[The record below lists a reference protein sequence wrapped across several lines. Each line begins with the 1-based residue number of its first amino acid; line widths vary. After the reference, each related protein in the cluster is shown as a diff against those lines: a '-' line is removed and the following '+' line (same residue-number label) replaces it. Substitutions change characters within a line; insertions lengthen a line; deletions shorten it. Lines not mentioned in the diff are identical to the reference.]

1 MSRTKLVFFGG
12 SKGGVGKSAT
22 SHLACLGAI
31 LCNQPA
37 AYVLTDPD
45 REIRDKGRPY
55 DVLDGRKPEELA
67 NILSASLSAPDGWL
81 IIDGGGNRPAFDAE
95 IAGEV
100 DLCIFPFRPSHEDM
114 DTVSMDMIASMALL
128 MSASHSSSRR
138 LTARSPSASAS
149 ARTAGRRLS
158 DGAMSTR
165 QPRSSEISRS
175 SPPSDTSPVPG
186 AKSTTRSIVAV
197 GSLLAAGDAAE
208 HPDIRCPH
216 TASLSPGSR
225 PMRWRSRRPSGVSG
239 RPGRNSGSASRPRIR
254 R

>member
-55 DVLDGRKPEELA
+55 DVLDGRQPKQLA
-67 NILSASLSAPDGWL
+67 NILRASQNTPDGWL
-81 IIDGGGNRPAFDAE
+81 IIDGGGNRPAFDSE

-114 DTVSMDMIASMALL
+114 DTVSRDL
-128 MSASHSSSRR
+128 
-138 LTARSPSASAS
+138 
-149 ARTAGRRLS
+149 
-158 DGAMSTR
+158 D
-165 QPRSSEISRS
+165 
-175 SPPSDTSPVPG
+175 
-186 AKSTTRSIVAV
+186 
-197 GSLLAAGDAAE
+197 
-208 HPDIRCPH
+208 
-216 TASLSPGSR
+216 
-225 PMRWRSRRPSGVSG
+225 
-239 RPGRNSGSASRPRIR
+239 RIR
-254 R
+254 TRWPGPRRGPPTSLPFRLHRASSAGFPRNIHHA